1 MRAQSCSLGSP
12 EGDFGCIFL
21 ETVQQKGATVA
32 AYSPEEKEEWIKKI
46 LGAMEEGKGL
56 KTVCDEL
63 KFWRTTFH
71 DWCAEDPALD
81 DRYKR
86 ARARG
91 IRLRAEGLS
100 GLAREAIGQPAEVVG
115 AYRLLIDAE
124 KWYISKILPKE
135 FGEKMEIAG
144 DQNAPISIV
153 VKRYSDD
160 GAEIA

>member
-1 MRAQSCSLGSP
+1 MYFP
-12 EGDFGCIFL
+12 

-63 KFWRTTFH
+63 KFWRTTFL

-100 GLAREAIGQPAEVVG
+100 SLAREAIGQPAEVVG

-135 FGEKMEIAG
+135 FGEKLELAG
-144 DQNAPISIV
+144 DQSAPLTVV
-153 VKRYSDD
+153 VKQYALPD
-160 GAEIA
+160 A